1 MCAIMRNFVHCVY
14 CPIPE
19 SILIYMVLPQ
29 NCSLTVKTPRNL
41 KRDSHLFSHKWKI
54 LRFRPRLNIVCRTFT
69 SDKQWHFSKGVEM
82 NLDTFCWKNKQTLG
96 WSLRCIFF
104 HFSSRLHE
112 GRGAAVTVSG
122 DVISFNTRN
131 KKKLTHCCE
140 SFMSWWLEEKY
151 TLEIALNVT
160 VTHVPV

>member
-1 MCAIMRNFVHCVY
+1 MKFALYF
-14 CPIPE
+14 
-19 SILIYMVLPQ
+19 
-29 NCSLTVKTPRNL
+29 
-41 KRDSHLFSHKWKI
+41 
-54 LRFRPRLNIVCRTFT
+54 
-69 SDKQWHFSKGVEM
+69 
-82 NLDTFCWKNKQTLG
+82 
-96 WSLRCIFF
+96 FF
-104 HFSSRLHE
+104 HFSRRLHE

>member
-1 MCAIMRNFVHCVY
+1 MRNFVHCVY

-104 HFSSRLHE
+104 FIFQ
-112 GRGAAVTVSG
+112 
-122 DVISFNTRN
+122 DVYMRAEEQQSPFLVMWYHLILAI
-131 KKKLTHCCE
+131 KK
-140 SFMSWWLEEKY
+140 S
-151 TLEIALNVT
+151 
-160 VTHVPV
+160 